1 MDKYKKIFNQ
11 VYNFIDLT
19 EEESTFIFN
28 EIMEG
33 KLSEIEISSFLTGL
47 KMKGESLN
55 EIVGAVKILRKKSKK
70 INSPENTIDT
80 CGTGGDNI
88 GTLNISTAA
97 ALVAASL
104 DIKIAKHGNRSVSSK
119 SGSADV
125 LEKLGIKINLDEKK
139 LEKTLFEKNFCFM
152 FAQDFHTAMKFV
164 SQVRKNLGT
173 RTIFNL
179 LGPLL
184 NPANT
189 KKQLI
194 GVYDKK
200 WINIHINVLKKLESE
215 HVLVVHGQDGLDE
228 ISLSNKSYISELKNN
243 KINEYIFNPE
253 DIGYELIDINE
264 IKGGDSEYNAKQ
276 IMKMLSGEFS
286 NFQKIVEI
294 NAGAVIYLSG
304 KANNLKD
311 GAILAKKCINDGLAK
326 SYIMNILNEIYINK
340 KKEIKKDKDKCSLNT
355 LEKITKI
362 IPNSGFRNLLI
373 SSNNSKKNNI
383 IAEIK
388 KSSPSAGTI
397 IENYDPIKIAQEYKK
412 AGISALSIL
421 TDKKYFE
428 GNLEHIT
435 LVKKIIDIP
444 ILRKDFIIDPYQV
457 SITKLMLF

>member
-19 EEESTFIFN
+19 EEESIFIFN

-80 CGTGGDNI
+80 CGTGGDNF

-164 SQVRKNLGT
+164 SKVRKNLGT

-200 WINIHINVLKKLESE
+200 WVNIHINVLKKLESE

-326 SYIMNILNEIYINK
+326 SYINSLINYLK
-340 KKEIKKDKDKCSLNT
+340 
-355 LEKITKI
+355 
-362 IPNSGFRNLLI
+362 
-373 SSNNSKKNNI
+373 
-383 IAEIK
+383 
-388 KSSPSAGTI
+388 
-397 IENYDPIKIAQEYKK
+397 
-412 AGISALSIL
+412 
-421 TDKKYFE
+421 
-428 GNLEHIT
+428 
-435 LVKKIIDIP
+435 
-444 ILRKDFIIDPYQV
+444 
-457 SITKLMLF
+457 

>member
-1 MDKYKKIFNQ
+1 MDKYKKIINQ
-11 VYNFIDLT
+11 TYNFIDLT

-33 KLSEIEISSFLTGL
+33 KLSEIEISSFLTAL

-55 EIVGAVKILRKKSKK
+55 EILGATKILRKKSKK

-125 LEKLGIKINLDEKK
+125 LEKLGININLDEKMI
-139 LEKTLFEKNFCFM
+139 EKTLFERNFCFM
-152 FAQDFHTAMKFV
+152 FAQDFHNAMKFV
-164 SQVRKNLGT
+164 GQVRKRLST

-189 KKQLI
+189 KKQLL

-200 WINIHINVLKKLESE
+200 WINTHINVLKTLKSE
-215 HVLVVHGQDGLDE
+215 HVLVVHGLDGLDE
-228 ISLSNKSYISELKNN
+228 ISLSNKSHISELKDN

-253 DIGYELIDINE
+253 DIGYQLININE

-276 IMKMLSGEFS
+276 IMKMLNGELP
-286 NFQKIVEI
+286 NFQKIIEI

-304 KANNLKD
+304 KVKSIKE
-311 GAILAKKCINDGLAK
+311 GASLAKKCINDGKAK
-326 SYIMNILNEIYINK
+326 TYIN
-340 KKEIKKDKDKCSLNT
+340 SL
-355 LEKITKI
+355 I
-362 IPNSGFRNLLI
+362 
-373 SSNNSKKNNI
+373 
-383 IAEIK
+383 
-388 KSSPSAGTI
+388 
-397 IENYDPIKIAQEYKK
+397 NY
-412 AGISALSIL
+412 LS
-421 TDKKYFE
+421 
-428 GNLEHIT
+428 
-435 LVKKIIDIP
+435 
-444 ILRKDFIIDPYQV
+444 
-457 SITKLMLF
+457 